1 MGFRP
6 GIVLWLLWLTW
17 VVSWLVAARW
27 SSAATRVEGGRLVL
41 LYRVSLVVGFC
52 LLVYPYRIAWLPCL
66 WRLSDFEGWLVD
78 LLALAGFAFCWWA
91 RVHLGRLWSSAVT
104 IKPDHHIVESGPYG
118 LVRHPIYTGLLT
130 AILAS
135 VLMNGTLL
143 GVIGGLIMLA
153 GMVTKARLEE
163 AWLRRQLGEG
173 AYDAYANGCRCS
185 SRSRGCRQRC
195 HPRSS
200 C

>member
-1 MGFRP
+1 MAFKP
-6 GIVLWLLWLTW
+6 GIVLAALWLAW
-17 VVSWLVAARW
+17 VVSWLIAARW
-27 SSAATRVEGGRLVL
+27 SSTPARVEGGRLVL

-52 LLVYPYRIAWLPCL
+52 LLVYPYRIAWLPRL
-66 WRLSDFEGWLVD
+66 WRLSVLEGWLVD

-104 IKPDHHIVESGPYG
+104 LKPDHHIVDTGPYG
-118 LVRHPIYTGLLT
+118 LVRHPIYTGLLA

-135 VLMNGTLL
+135 VLMNGTLP
-143 GVIGGLIMLA
+143 GVIGGLVMLA

-173 AYDAYANGCRCS
+173 AYDAYAKRVPMLVPFA
-185 SRSRGCRQRC
+185 RL
-195 HPRSS
+195 
-200 C
+200 